1 VGAYFVYASVQQKK
15 KAGEATDEPPRL

>member
-15 KAGEATDEPPRL
+15 KAGEIENEPPRL